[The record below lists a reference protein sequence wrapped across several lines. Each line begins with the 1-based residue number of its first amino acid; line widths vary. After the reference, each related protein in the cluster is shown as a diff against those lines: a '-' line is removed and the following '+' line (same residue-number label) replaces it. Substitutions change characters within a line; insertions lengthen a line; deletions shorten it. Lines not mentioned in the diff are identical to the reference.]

1 MLSFPGEGPAQGVGP
16 LGAYVNCGVVIAAE
30 FVGRREMGVDVG
42 DTERHHIA
50 DPESQLLRNR
60 VRKQVTDSQASWER
74 VGVLSAAAALDS
86 AVRMPQSPEAEVLGK
101 WWDPGFSSPVPTWP
115 DIFGTERT

>member
-1 MLSFPGEGPAQGVGP
+1 M
-16 LGAYVNCGVVIAAE
+16 GAYVNCRVVIATV
-30 FVGRREMGVDVG
+30 FVGRGEMGVNVG

-60 VRKQVTDSQASWER
+60 VRKQVTDSPASWEG
-74 VGVLSAAAALDS
+74 VGVHSSAAALDS
-86 AVRMPQSPEAEVLGK
+86 AVRMPQSPEAETSGK
-101 WWDPGFSSPVPTWP
+101 CWDSGFSSPVPTWP